1 MNYEVIITCAV
12 TGSGDTAE
20 KHPDLPKSPEQIAAA
35 AIEAAEAGAAVAHI
49 HVRDPQTG
57 EAGRKL
63 ELYQEVVERVRASS
77 TDVVLNLTAGMGGD
91 FMPDKEDPGKG
102 GPGTDMAT
110 PEERLAHVKLLLPE
124 ICTLDCG
131 TQNYSTTA
139 YVSTPDMLREM
150 AKIIQGLGVKPE
162 LEVFELGQIWFAKQ
176 LIKEGLIDEPP
187 LFQLCM
193 GIPWTAEANAENKL
207 ALRNMLPE
215 NSIWAGFGIS
225 RMQMPMVA
233 QAMILGGNVR
243 VGLEDNLYLKRGVL
257 ASNGQLVERAVE
269 IIERLGGS
277 IVSPQQTRE
286 KLGLTKR

>member
-12 TGSGDTAE
+12 TGSGETAE

-63 ELYQEVVERVRASS
+63 EWYQEVVERVRASS

-91 FMPDKEDPGKG
+91 FMPDKDDPGKG
-102 GPGTDMAT
+102 GPGTDMAN
-110 PEERLAHVKLLLPE
+110 PDERLAHVKKLLPE

-139 YVSTPDMLREM
+139 YVSTPEMLREM
-150 AKIIQGLGVKPE
+150 AKIIQELGVKPE
-162 LEVFELGQIWFAKQ
+162 IEVFELGQIWFAKQ

-193 GIPWTAEANAENKL
+193 GIPWTAEANAENML

-215 NSIWAGFGIS
+215 NSVWAGFGIS

-277 IVSPQQTRE
+277 IMSPQQTRE

>member
-12 TGSGDTAE
+12 TGSGETAE

-35 AIEAAEAGAAVAHI
+35 VIEAAEAGAAVAHI

-63 ELYQEVVERVRASS
+63 EWYQEVVERVRASS

-102 GPGTDMAT
+102 GPGTDMAS
-110 PEERLAHVKLLLPE
+110 PDERLAHVKKLLPE

-150 AKIIQGLGVKPE
+150 AKIIQELGVKPE
-162 LEVFELGQIWFAKQ
+162 IEVFELGQIWFAKQ

-193 GIPWTAEANAENKL
+193 GIPWTAEANAENML

-215 NSIWAGFGIS
+215 NSVWAGFGIS

-277 IVSPQQTRE
+277 IMSPQQTRE

>member
-12 TGSGDTAE
+12 TGSGDTAA

-49 HVRDPQTG
+49 HVRDPKTG

-63 ELYQEVVERVRASS
+63 EWYQEVVERVRASS

-91 FMPDKEDPGKG
+91 FIPDKEDPSKG

-110 PEERLAHVKLLLPE
+110 PEERLAHVKKLLPE

-150 AKIIQGLGVKPE
+150 AKIIHELGVKPE
-162 LEVFELGQIWFAKQ
+162 IEVFELGQVWFAKQ

-193 GIPWTAEANAENKL
+193 GIPWTAEANAENML

-215 NSIWAGFGIS
+215 NSVWSGFGIS

-277 IVSPQQTRE
+277 IISPQQTRD

>member
-63 ELYQEVVERVRASS
+63 EWYQEVVELVRASS
-77 TDVVLNLTAGMGGD
+77 SDVVLNLTTGMGGD
-91 FMPDKEDPGKG
+91 FIPDKDDPGKG

-110 PEERLAHVKLLLPE
+110 PEERLAHVKKLLPE

-162 LEVFELGQIWFAKQ
+162 IEVFELGQIWFAKQ

-193 GIPWTAEANAENKL
+193 GIPWTAEANAENML

>member
-49 HVRDPQTG
+49 HVRDPKTG

-63 ELYQEVVERVRASS
+63 EWYQEVVERVRASS

-102 GPGTDMAT
+102 GPGTDMAN
-110 PEERLAHVKLLLPE
+110 PEERLAHVKNMLPE

-131 TQNYSTTA
+131 TQNYSSTA

-150 AKIIQGLGVKPE
+150 AKIIQELGVKPE
-162 LEVFELGQIWFAKQ
+162 IEVFELGQIWFAKQ

-193 GIPWTAEANAENKL
+193 GIPWTAEANAENML
-207 ALRNMLPE
+207 ALRNMFPE
-215 NSIWAGFGIS
+215 NSVWAGFGIS
-225 RMQMPMVA
+225 RMQMPMAVSYTH
-233 QAMILGGNVR
+233 LGGNVR
-243 VGLEDNLYLKRGVL
+243 VGLEDNLYLKKGVL
-257 ASNGQLVERAVE
+257 ASNGELVERAVE

>member
-12 TGSGDTAE
+12 TGSGDTAD

-35 AIEAAEAGAAVAHI
+35 AIEAADAGAAVAHI

-57 EAGRKL
+57 EAGRRL
-63 ELYQEVVERVRASS
+63 EWYQEVVELIRASS
-77 TDVVLNLTAGMGGD
+77 SDVVINLTAGMGGD
-91 FMPDKEDPGKG
+91 FIPDKADPSKG
-102 GPGTDMAT
+102 GPGTDMAS
-110 PEERLAHVKLLLPE
+110 PEERLAHVKKLLPE

-131 TQNYSTTA
+131 TQNYSATA
-139 YVSTPDMLREM
+139 YISTPNMLREM
-150 AKIIQGLGVKPE
+150 AKIIQELGVKPE
-162 LEVFELGQIWFAKQ
+162 IEVFELGQIWFAKQ
-176 LIKEGLIDEPP
+176 LIKEGLILEPP
-187 LFQLCM
+187 LFQLCL
-193 GIPWTAEANAENKL
+193 GIPWTAEANTENML

-269 IIERLGGS
+269 IVERLGGS
-277 IVSPQQTRE
+277 IVSPQQTR
-286 KLGLTKR
+286 KILGLNKR

>member
-63 ELYQEVVERVRASS
+63 EWYQEVVERVRASS
-77 TDVVLNLTAGMGGD
+77 SDVVLNLTTGMGGD
-91 FMPDKEDPGKG
+91 FIPDKDDPGKG

-110 PEERLAHVKLLLPE
+110 PEERLAHVKKLLPE

-139 YVSTPDMLREM
+139 YVSTPEMLREM
-150 AKIIQGLGVKPE
+150 AKIIQALGVKPE
-162 LEVFELGQIWFAKQ
+162 MEVFELGQIWFAKQ

-193 GIPWTAEANAENKL
+193 GIPWTAEANAENML

>member
-12 TGSGDTAE
+12 TGSGETAE

-63 ELYQEVVERVRASS
+63 EWYQEVVDRVRASS

-91 FMPDKEDPGKG
+91 FMPDKGDPGKG

-110 PEERLAHVKLLLPE
+110 PEERLAHVKKLLPE

-131 TQNYSTTA
+131 TQNYATTA

-150 AKIIQGLGVKPE
+150 AKIIQELGVKPE
-162 LEVFELGQIWFAKQ
+162 IEVFELGQIWFAKQ
-176 LIKEGLIDEPP
+176 LIKEGLIGEPP

-193 GIPWTAEANAENKL
+193 GIPWTAEANAENML

-243 VGLEDNLYLKRGVL
+243 VGLEDNLYLKRGLL

-286 KLGLTKR
+286 KLGLNKR

>member
-12 TGSGDTAE
+12 TGSGNTAE

-49 HVRDPQTG
+49 HVRDPKTG

-63 ELYQEVVERVRASS
+63 EWYQEVVERVRASS

-102 GPGTDMAT
+102 GPGTDMAN
-110 PEERLAHVKLLLPE
+110 PEERLAHVKNMLPE

-131 TQNYSTTA
+131 TQNYSSTA

-150 AKIIQGLGVKPE
+150 AKIIKELGVKPE
-162 LEVFELGQIWFAKQ
+162 IEVFELGQIWFAKQ

-193 GIPWTAEANAENKL
+193 GIPWTAEANAENML

-243 VGLEDNLYLKRGVL
+243 VGLEDNLYLKKGVL
-257 ASNGQLVERAVE
+257 ASNGELVERAVE

>member
-63 ELYQEVVERVRASS
+63 EWYQEVVERVRASS
-77 TDVVLNLTAGMGGD
+77 SDVVLNLTTGMGGD
-91 FMPDKEDPGKG
+91 FIPDKDDPGKG

-110 PEERLAHVKLLLPE
+110 PEERLAHVKKLLPE

-150 AKIIQGLGVKPE
+150 AKIIKGLGIKPE
-162 LEVFELGQIWFAKQ
+162 IEVFELGQIWFAKQ

-193 GIPWTAEANAENKL
+193 GIPWTAEANAENML